1 MLIEF
6 SVKNYRSF
14 RDEAILSME
23 ATKSSTLKSALI
35 PFGGTP
41 ILPSAA
47 IYGKNGGGKS
57 NVIRAFWLA
66 VQFIRNAQRTQ
77 HEKAAIPVVP
87 FALNDYSASEPTKF
101 SFLYTLDGIRYW
113 YSFSATKEKVYTE
126 SLYHAPKGRK
136 TLVFTREGQEFS
148 FTEAKA
154 RRTLKIEQY

>member
-1 MLIEF
+1 MLIEI

-14 RDEAILSME
+14 RDETILSLE
-23 ATKSSTLKSALI
+23 ATKSSTLKSVLI
-35 PFGGTP
+35 PFGEMQ

-77 HEKAAIPVVP
+77 HEKAPIPVTP

-101 SFLYTLDGIRYW
+101 SSYIRWMESDTGIRFQPQREKCIP
-113 YSFSATKEKVYTE
+113 SHCIMRQKEEKRWFLPE
-126 SLYHAPKGRK
+126 RDKNFRSQKRK
-136 TLVFTREGQEFS
+136 PAEN
-148 FTEAKA
+148 
-154 RRTLKIEQY
+154 